1 MNWVDLAVLGLIA
14 VSGMVGFV
22 RGLVREVLG
31 VAAWAGAAA
40 AAIASFGTVAP
51 IVRGSIAD
59 PTAADAVALGAVFV
73 VVLIVL
79 WIVARTVSGAV
90 QRSAV
95 GGLDRTLG
103 LVFGVG
109 RGAALVVVAYI
120 LVGLALPVDQWPA
133 PVLEARSLPTIQ
145 RGAAWAASQIPPAYR
160 PSVAPL
166 PPGRAASAAALLHAN
181 PVGRATG
188 PRPPRE

>member
-31 VAAWAGAAA
+31 VAAWVGAAA
-40 AAIASFGTVAP
+40 AAIAAFGTVAP
-51 IVRGSIAD
+51 VVRGSIAD
-59 PTAADAVALGAVFV
+59 PTAADAVALGAVFL

-79 WIVARTVSGAV
+79 WMVARTVSNAV

-103 LVFGVG
+103 LVFGIG

-120 LVGLALPVDQWPA
+120 LVGLALPADQWPA
-133 PVLEARSLPTIQ
+133 PVLEARSLPTIH
-145 RGAAWAASQIPPAYR
+145 RGADWVASQLPPAYR

-166 PPGRAASAAALLHAN
+166 PPGRATSAAALLHAN
-181 PVGRATG
+181 PVGRATA
-188 PRPPRE
+188 PRPPRD

>member
-14 VSGMVGFV
+14 VSGLMGFV

-31 VAAWAGAAA
+31 VAAWVGAAA

-51 IVRGSIAD
+51 IVRGSVTD
-59 PTAADAVALGAVFV
+59 PTAADAVALGAVFL

-79 WIVARTVSGAV
+79 WIVARKASAAV

-95 GGLDRTLG
+95 SGLDRTLG

-109 RGAALVVVAYI
+109 RGAALVVIAYI
-120 LVGLALPVDQWPA
+120 LGGLVLPADQWPA
-133 PVLEARSLPTIQ
+133 PVLEARSLPTLY
-145 RGAAWAASQIPPAYR
+145 RGAAWAVAQLPPAYR
-160 PSVAPL
+160 PTVTPP

>member
-1 MNWVDLAVLGLIA
+1 MNWVDLAVLGLVA
-14 VSGMVGFV
+14 VSGMVGFL

-31 VAAWAGAAA
+31 VAAWVGAAA

-59 PTAADAVALGAVFV
+59 PTAADAVALGAVFLA
-73 VVLIVL
+73 VLIVL
-79 WIVARTVSGAV
+79 WFVARAVSGAV

-103 LVFGVG
+103 LVFGIG

-120 LVGLALPVDQWPA
+120 LAGLVLPADQWPA
-133 PVLEARSLPTIQ
+133 PVLEARTLPTVYH
-145 RGAAWAASQIPPAYR
+145 GAAWAAAQLPPAYR
-160 PSVAPL
+160 PIVT
-166 PPGRAASAAALLHAN
+166 PPPAGRATSAAALLHAN